1 MQIPS
6 NCTSILDDY
15 GLLYD
20 TKQLGVMPE
29 RMMNDA
35 IDGSELTSLYLRDL
49 TAPCCRQRIDRR
61 RLIGLRSQGSMYDL
75 WQSEPHAGTER

>member
-6 NCTSILDDY
+6 NCTRILDDY

-29 RMMNDA
+29 RMMMNDA
-35 IDGSELTSLYLRDL
+35 IDGSELTSV
-49 TAPCCRQRIDRR
+49 PCCRQRIDRR

>member
-1 MQIPS
+1 
-6 NCTSILDDY
+6 
-15 GLLYD
+15 
-20 TKQLGVMPE
+20 
-29 RMMNDA
+29 MMNDA

-49 TAPCCRQRIDRR
+49 TAPCCSQRIDRR